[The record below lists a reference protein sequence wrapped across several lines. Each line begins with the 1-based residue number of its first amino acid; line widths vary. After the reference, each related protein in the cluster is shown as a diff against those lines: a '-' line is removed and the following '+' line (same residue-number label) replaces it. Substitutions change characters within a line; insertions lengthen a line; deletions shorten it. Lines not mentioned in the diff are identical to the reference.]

1 MSLGK
6 DKAFLILSKLGDQRD
21 HIISLMKPEI
31 SAIFMAD
38 FESKFT
44 SSEELLVLQ
53 EVVSI
58 LSESLP
64 EPVLDR
70 SQEEEVSHLRE
81 VEESVESDVPSD
93 VESSQEE
100 EVSHLREVEEPVES
114 DVPSDVL
121 PDRVHKKSNSPKNI
135 AKELSKQKV
144 QIISFFLTRLED
156 EMLKQAIIY
165 HFDDQL
171 RQDIEATTVEVTP
184 ISERIYERLY
194 DQLCCQSAG
203 DDDDETLDK
212 SLFKPEARETFVKPD
227 LPVEGSDV
235 QLGGLFS

>member
-44 SSEELLVLQ
+44 RSEELLVLQ

-70 SQEEEVSHLRE
+70 SQEEAVSNLLE
-81 VEESVESDVPSD
+81 VEA
-93 VESSQEE
+93 
-100 EVSHLREVEEPVES
+100 PVEV
-114 DVPSDVL
+114 DVSPDVL
-121 PDRVHKKSNSPKNI
+121 PDRVHEKSNSPKKI
-135 AKELSKQKV
+135 AKELSKQKI

-212 SLFKPEARETFVKPD
+212 SLFEPEARETLVKPD